1 MEIIHVIEV
10 LLSGLDLLF
19 QKRILLREIDVLIAL
34 GIDQLDTFAPHPG
47 SPFLDEPFAG
57 IEQVRSILCFLPLFL
72 ELLLLP
78 LELFVIPV
86 FILMRRIIAVC
97 RHVVVVVAFPNAT
110 KAGLHVGLLFL
121 AAARLSRHP
130 AGLLLL
136 LFAKVW
142 IRLLTVSS
150 VLLVVCAVRF
160 EDLVDVLLYV
170 SLHHDQRVELLALVL
185 QVVLPDQETLLE
197 VDELLSLQVH
207 LFFVA
212 EPQIQR
218 HILDGLR
225 VVEDDR
231 AAGSVGLQSLL
242 ADLEV
247 CQVLQSL
254 CVALDDEVS

>member
-1 MEIIHVIEV
+1 MEIIHIIEV
-10 LLSGLDLLF
+10 LLSSLNLLF
-19 QKRILLREIDVLIAL
+19 QKCILLRKVNVLIAL
-34 GIDQLDTFAPHPG
+34 GIDQLDTFAPHSG
-47 SPFLDEPFAG
+47 SPFLDEPFTS
-57 IEQVRSILCFLPLFL
+57 IEQVCSIFCLLPLFP

-86 FILMRRIIAVC
+86 FILMRRIIAVR
-97 RHVVVVVAFPNAT
+97 RHVVVVAFANAAE
-110 KAGLHVGLLFL
+110 AGLSVRLLVL
-121 AAARLSRHP
+121 AATRLRRLP
-130 AGLLLL
+130 VALLLL

-142 IRLLTVSS
+142 IRLLTVPS
-150 VLLVVCAVRF
+150 VLLVIGAIRVV
-160 EDLVDVLLYV
+160 DLVDVLLNI

-242 ADLEV
+242 AYLEV

-254 CVALDDEVS
+254 CIALHDEVS